1 MKLIN
6 IQLTLLFF
14 LLVCTDIC
22 GQVLSSSPDVLGKV
36 SIPAVTTNSGIES
49 FRFTNF
55 SSDKVSTLG
64 SEFVNYK
71 FSEATVNNGSQYFD
85 LRYNNYSGYFE
96 YRKSPTEVINLSKEK
111 NNEITFKD
119 GRKYLLKQYK
129 INKASKEDYLLAI
142 GITDANVKL
151 YKLESVEFIPYK
163 ESTNSYQEKK
173 LPEFKLK
180 KPLYFIEYENT
191 VNPIQKSKDLEKIF
205 PDYSK
210 EIKKFISQKNI
221 DFNSDDMILVQNF
234 LNSIL

>member
-6 IQLTLLFF
+6 IQLSLLFS
-14 LLVCTDIC
+14 LLVYTNMF
-22 GQVLSSSPDVLGKV
+22 GQVLSSSPDALGKV
-36 SIPAVTTNSGIES
+36 SAPVIPTNSGIES
-49 FRFTNF
+49 LRFTNF

-64 SEFVNYK
+64 SEFVNDK

-96 YRKSPTEVINLSKEK
+96 YKKSPTEVINLSKEK

-119 GRKYLLKQYK
+119 GRKYFLKQYK
-129 INKASKEDYLLAI
+129 TNKASKEDYLLTV
-142 GITDANVKL
+142 GITNANVKL
-151 YKLESVEFIPYK
+151 YKLDSVELIPYK
-163 ESTNSYQEKK
+163 ESTNSYEEKK

-205 PDYSK
+205 PDHSK
-210 EIKKFISQKNI
+210 EIKKIISQKNI